1 MKYKLTK
8 NDFDTAFDFAMQYH
22 LNPKKSHSSRTSGA
36 SRGLGGVLDSFI
48 LGKLVELGI
57 SNVLKLLNPKKNCIL
72 DLDIKQNNEVID
84 EPDIVS
90 VIENKKE
97 RPPECFI
104 EIKNISKDDR
114 WIGLTLEQFETI
126 KKSSNPENIFI
137 IGAYIENKN
146 AGNHKQKDLLGIY
159 LKKTYDSTLFK
170 NFTDIDDINI
180 VIEYAISGKEL
191 QKYGNVFE
199 KGFFMY
205 ETEIFELAGKQ
216 TESYISKGRIKKI
229 AKFSNSILDHY
240 IMDEKYPDPEFIGE
254 IHFKGMVEVYEKLNE
269 KSKRRY
275 IRCLTDVVVSNNIL
289 GVFKLKKNNIYLLN
303 LHTIGRNPILNR
315 NNIWIAKRNV
325 PFLQSKKLI
334 AKTDDNLAYI
344 AKTI

>member
-8 NDFDTAFDFAMQYH
+8 IDFDTAFDFAMQYH
-22 LNPKKSHSSRTSGA
+22 LNPKKSQSSRTSGA
-36 SRGLGGVLDSFI
+36 SRGLGGVLDSFMI
-48 LGKLVELGI
+48 GKLVEIGV
-57 SNVLKLLNPKKNCIL
+57 SKVLKSYNPTKECVL

-84 EPDIVS
+84 EPDIIG
-90 VIENKKE
+90 VIENNKK
-97 RPPECFI
+97 RSPLCFI

-126 KKSSNPENIFI
+126 KKSSSPENIFI

-146 AGNHKQKDLLGIY
+146 NGNHKQKDLLGIY
-159 LKKTYDSTLFK
+159 LKKTYNSTLFK
-170 NFTDIDDINI
+170 DFTDIDNINI

-191 QKYGNVFE
+191 QEHGNIFE

-205 ETEIFELAGKQ
+205 ETEIFELTGKQ
-216 TESYISKGRIKKI
+216 TESYISKGQIKKI
-229 AKFSNSILDHY
+229 GKFSNSTLDRY
-240 IMDEKYPDPEFIGE
+240 VMDNKYPDPEFIGK
-254 IHFKGMVEVYEKLNE
+254 IQFKGTVEVYEKLNE

-275 IRCLTDVVVSNNIL
+275 IHCLTDVVVSNDIL
-289 GVFKLKKNNIYLLN
+289 GVFKLQKSQIYLLN

-315 NNIWIAKRNV
+315 NNIWIAKRNI
-325 PFLQSKKLI
+325 PFLQNKKLI
-334 AKTDDNLAYI
+334 SKTEENMAYI